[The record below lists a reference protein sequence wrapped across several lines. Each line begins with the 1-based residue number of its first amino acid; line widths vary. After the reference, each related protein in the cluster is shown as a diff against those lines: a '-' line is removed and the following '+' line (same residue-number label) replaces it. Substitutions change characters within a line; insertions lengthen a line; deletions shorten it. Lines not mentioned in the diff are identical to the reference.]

1 MRAGLLTE
9 LITFEEKRG
18 VKTPFGST
26 EITYVPILTCKA
38 YRKKL
43 SAVLGKEV
51 NASEEFIANTIVFQT
66 RQYPAINENLRVSYK
81 GNTYR
86 IRLLDPQTDRTYL
99 ITCAKNND

>member
-1 MRAGLLTE
+1 MRAGLLRE
-9 LITFEEKRG
+9 QITFEEKRG

-26 EITYVPILTCKA
+26 DITYVPVLTCKA

-51 NASEEFIANTIVFQT
+51 NASEEFISNTIVFQT
-66 RQYPAINENLRVSYK
+66 WQYPVINENLRISYN

-86 IRLLDPQTDRTYL
+86 IKLLDPQTDRTYL
-99 ITCAKNND
+99 ITCTKNND